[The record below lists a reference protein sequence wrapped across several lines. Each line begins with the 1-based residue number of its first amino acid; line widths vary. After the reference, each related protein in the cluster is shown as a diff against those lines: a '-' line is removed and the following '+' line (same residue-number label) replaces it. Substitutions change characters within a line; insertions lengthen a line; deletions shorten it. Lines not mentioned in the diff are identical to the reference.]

1 MATVK
6 HIHMGTITRP
16 HGIKGEL
23 CVDWYADS
31 PKLLQKTFYLQAGNE
46 PLQCVSDA
54 KVRMHKGRPLLTL
67 PNVQDRNKAESMR
80 GMRIYIERES
90 LPPLPEHE
98 AYLHDI
104 IGMEIYDHASLAL
117 IGVLEAVE
125 FPKDQM
131 LWLIRAPKGEE
142 ILFPAV
148 EEFVVSFDLELGKIF
163 ISPPEGLI
171 ELYVSN
177 DL

>member
-31 PKLLQKTFYLQAGNE
+31 PKLLQKTFYLQAGNG
-46 PLQCVSDA
+46 PMQCISDA

-67 PNVQDRNKAESMR
+67 PHIQDRNMAESLR
-80 GMRIYIERES
+80 GVNIFVERDS

-98 AYLHDI
+98 AYLADI
-104 IGMEIYDHASLAL
+104 IGMDILDHANQSL

-125 FPKDQM
+125 FPKGQM
-131 LWLIRAPKGEE
+131 LWIIRAPEGQE
-142 ILFPAV
+142 ILLPAV
-148 EEFVVSFDLELGKIF
+148 EEFIISFDLEAKQIF
-163 ISPPEGLI
+163 VNPPEGLL
-171 ELYVSN
+171 ELYLS
-177 DL
+177 